1 VIFTYLKK
9 NQISINFYFA
19 LLIAVFLPFKF
30 LISPLIG
37 CWLIYN
43 LFSFHKLNWISF
55 FKNTIFQASIL
66 FFLAHA
72 IAYFFSVNKKE
83 ALFSIELKLS
93 FLILPILFF
102 ISDFDNK
109 TKNKLLFTFVFSCL
123 LSVFICIINSL
134 FYFFKNNELL
144 TYNNFCLFMHP
155 SYFSMYLCFSV
166 IILFLRFNYLNFF
179 NYQKIIVGLSV
190 FILLLGIFFAASK
203 MGILTFLILIPVVIL
218 YILWMNKNY
227 KLIIISVLFF
237 TIGSLFF
244 LLSDSIAAA
253 RLRSSFQFLSSSEN
267 NIDKSTTESN
277 AVRVLVWQQAIQLIK
292 EKPILGYTPGDVND
306 KLYAS
311 YKENE
316 LTGALENKLNAHNQ
330 FLQTSLGIG
339 VIGLL
344 ILLSLILFPI
354 INGIKTKNVLIIF
367 FSFLLFLNFIVESML
382 QTSAGTLFFTFFI
395 GLFNNGI
402 NSTLEKNKNTNQFQN
417 NL

>member
-1 VIFTYLKK
+1 
-9 NQISINFYFA
+9 
-19 LLIAVFLPFKF
+19 
-30 LISPLIG
+30 
-37 CWLIYN
+37 
-43 LFSFHKLNWISF
+43 
-55 FKNTIFQASIL
+55 
-66 FFLAHA
+66 
-72 IAYFFSVNKKE
+72 
-83 ALFSIELKLS
+83 
-93 FLILPILFF
+93 
-102 ISDFDNK
+102 
-109 TKNKLLFTFVFSCL
+109 
-123 LSVFICIINSL
+123 
-134 FYFFKNNELL
+134 
-144 TYNNFCLFMHP
+144 
-155 SYFSMYLCFSV
+155 
-166 IILFLRFNYLNFF
+166 
-179 NYQKIIVGLSV
+179 
-190 FILLLGIFFAASK
+190 
-203 MGILTFLILIPVVIL
+203 
-218 YILWMNKNY
+218 MNKNY